1 MKEIL
6 EISKMKLGKLCELV
20 GFQAILHII
29 FINSVETICKRN
41 EIIDFEN
48 HLT

>member
-1 MKEIL
+1 MKEIF
-6 EISKMKLGKLCELV
+6 EILKIKFGHLCELL

-41 EIIDFEN
+41 EIIDFQN